1 MLDRILPNQVG
12 LAPYIDNR
20 VQQHKGLTGIDSVPV
35 LTTCV
40 IQRPQSGIQREPT
53 NDELSLETVIE
64 IEMAGLDTEYA
75 ALVAEYSL
83 ISA

>member
-1 MLDRILPNQVG
+1 VLST
-12 LAPYIDNR
+12 YIDNR

-40 IQRPQSGIQREPT
+40 IQRPQSGIQRET
-53 NDELSLETVIE
+53 SNDTLSDETVIE

-75 ALVAEYSL
+75 ALVAEFSL
-83 ISA
+83 IAA